1 MVRGEEALEIRRLY
15 AEGVSISELARRT
28 GHDRK
33 TIRRIVRAE
42 SPAERSARRRRES
55 KLAPFRE
62 YVLQRMELGVLNAV
76 RIHAELQ
83 ELGYRGGLTVLRE
96 FMRPHRPTHTARA
109 TPRYETP
116 PGQQAQ
122 LDLFHF
128 DYLAGTVIRRLYYLA
143 LVLIYSRYAYGEFLP
158 QLNKLTV
165 LQALRRGLE
174 FLAGAPAEI
183 LSDNTSV
190 LVRRRHPDGRVEW
203 QPEYLD
209 MAEYYG
215 FLPRACRPYWARTKG
230 KNERFG
236 RYVRQAFW
244 PREFVDLADL
254 NRQHLAWLDG
264 VANVRIHGTTH
275 ERPVDRWQRERTYL
289 RPLPRTPIVLAR
301 TEVRQVA
308 WDGTFSWNRSRY
320 SVPVAYAGRPVLVR
334 ELESGELVVEAA
346 GEVLLRCPVSRERF
360 GVRIDPAHY
369 AGLPRHIPRPHHR
382 PLGIQQVPE
391 VERRPLAVYEQLAG
405 VRDDG

>member
-33 TIRRIVRAE
+33 TIRRIVQAE
-42 SPAERSARRRRES
+42 SPAERPARRRRES

-83 ELGYRGGLTVLRE
+83 ELGYRGGLTVLRD

-116 PGQQAQ
+116 PGQAQ

-128 DYLAGTVIRRLYYLA
+128 DYLAGTVIQRLYYLA
-143 LVLIYSRYAYGEFLP
+143 LVLSYSRYIYGEFLP

-190 LVRRRHPDGRVEW
+190 LVRRRHPDGRVEGSPSTW
-203 QPEYLD
+203 TWPSITGSFPGL
-209 MAEYYG
+209 AG
-215 FLPRACRPYWARTKG
+215 PIGRVPRARTSG
-230 KNERFG
+230 SGATCVRLFG
-236 RYVRQAFW
+236 PGSSSTWRTSTASIW
-244 PREFVDLADL
+244 P
-254 NRQHLAWLDG
+254 G
-264 VANVRIHGTTH
+264 SMG
-275 ERPVDRWQRERTYL
+275 
-289 RPLPRTPIVLAR
+289 
-301 TEVRQVA
+301 
-308 WDGTFSWNRSRY
+308 
-320 SVPVAYAGRPVLVR
+320 
-334 ELESGELVVEAA
+334 
-346 GEVLLRCPVSRERF
+346 
-360 GVRIDPAHY
+360 
-369 AGLPRHIPRPHHR
+369 
-382 PLGIQQVPE
+382 
-391 VERRPLAVYEQLAG
+391 
-405 VRDDG
+405 